1 MARSVRRSQARAA
14 GPPHSGQLAPGCLVG
29 MQAEGRAGQLLP
41 EEASARP
48 TECARHIADHWERE
62 KRNGGPASHGMKSPA
77 GERCTG
83 ARATAGDARDR
94 SLRSPGGAQ
103 GGRPGPPARTPC
115 SPRPPPI
122 VGGGAPPLLEAA
134 PLTPSFA
141 APREGCPTRGWPGGS
156 APSALTGGAPGS
168 LPRGVGSCA
177 PLSPRFTRCS
187 PRVAN
192 PLTAGPRGTSSSHS
206 SLGLAGLDGPRGPRG
221 HAHPG
226 PSCCAADPPH
236 HLLRSACGSG
246 AGLRPL
252 VLRFPFLLCFSLA

>member
-1 MARSVRRSQARAA
+1 MCLSHRRPLGEGETKRGPCIAR
-14 GPPHSGQLAPGCLVG
+14 
-29 MQAEGRAGQLLP
+29 
-41 EEASARP
+41 
-48 TECARHIADHWERE
+48 RE
-62 KRNGGPASHGMKSPA
+62 KSSRRKMH
-77 GERCTG
+77 G
-83 ARATAGDARDR
+83 ARATAGDARDC

-103 GGRPGPPARTPC
+103 GGRAGPPARTPR
-115 SPRPPPI
+115 SPHPPPI

-141 APREGCPTRGWPGGS
+141 APREGCPARSRPGGS
-156 APSALTGGAPGS
+156 APSALPRGAPGS
-168 LPRGVGSCA
+168 PPCGVGSCA
-177 PLSPRFTRCS
+177 PLSPGFARCS

-206 SLGLAGLDGPRGPRG
+206 SLELAGLDGARGPRG

>member
-1 MARSVRRSQARAA
+1 
-14 GPPHSGQLAPGCLVG
+14 

-41 EEASARP
+41 EGASARP

-62 KRNGGPASHGMKSPA
+62 KRNGGPASHGVKSPA

-83 ARATAGDARDR
+83 PVPPPGDARDR

-103 GGRPGPPARTPC
+103 GGWAGPPACTPC

-122 VGGGAPPLLEAA
+122 VGGAA
-134 PLTPSFA
+134 PTAGSRPSD
-141 APREGCPTRGWPGGS
+141 PVLCSSPGGLPHTRP
-156 APSALTGGAPGS
+156 AWRERPLALTGGAPGS
-168 LPRGVGSCA
+168 PPRGVGSCA
-177 PLSPRFTRCS
+177 PLSPGFARCS

-206 SLGLAGLDGPRGPRG
+206 SLELAGLDGPRGPRG